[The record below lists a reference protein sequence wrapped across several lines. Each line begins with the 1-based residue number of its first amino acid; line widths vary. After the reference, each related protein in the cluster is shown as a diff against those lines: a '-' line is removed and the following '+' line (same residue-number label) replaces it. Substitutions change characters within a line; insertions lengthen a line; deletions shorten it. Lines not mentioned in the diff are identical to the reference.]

1 MSYKKTIDNLIT
13 QRYNHFLKCATN
25 ILKDNK
31 NIEPEELISELVIYL
46 YNNKDKVKE
55 YIKLDKLEAF
65 CVSWLTIQGRYQ
77 TSPTQIKHSQKEYSI
92 DEGTPTPVYVPD
104 SEDYLDEFE
113 KDLSS
118 IYTDEQIK
126 KILSVYNVYDELTK
140 SEQILFRA
148 YFIDNLSYDKIVNKY
163 TFYRLKDDKKITYK
177 SKKSIYNMMIALKT
191 KIILLIEEN
200 DANNN

>member
-1 MSYKKTIDNLIT
+1 MSYKKIIDTLIT

-25 ILKDNK
+25 ILKDDK
-31 NIEPEELISELVIYL
+31 NIQPEELISELVIYL
-46 YNNKDKVKE
+46 YSNKTKVDE
-55 YIKLDKLEAF
+55 YIKLNKLEAF

-92 DEGTPTPVYVPD
+92 DEGTPTPVYIPIE
-104 SEDYLDEFE
+104 EDYLDEYQ

-126 KILSVYNVYDELTK
+126 NIISVYNVYDYLTK
-140 SEQILFRA
+140 SEQILFKA
-148 YFIDNLSYDKIVNKY
+148 YFIDGLSYDKIVNKY

-177 SKKSIYNMMIALKT
+177 SKKSIYNMMINLKT
-191 KIILLIEEN
+191 KILLLIREN
-200 DANNN
+200 DNNNN